1 MGRNLKSGKLTTAT
15 VKWRKQWQYKN
26 RMGKILDTYFRSR
39 FEGCQ
44 IQRRTFFFYMKT
56 SHEATTYN

>member
-1 MGRNLKSGKLTTAT
+1 MRRNLESGKLTTTT

-26 RMGKILDTYFRSR
+26 RIVKILDTCFRSR

-44 IQRRTFFFYMKT
+44 IQRRTKIPILFFL
-56 SHEATTYN
+56 HEDVT

>member
-44 IQRRTFFFYMKT
+44 IQRRTFFFT
-56 SHEATTYN
+56 